1 MKTYMPGKDAQ
12 ERKWYV
18 IDAEGKTFGRLAS
31 RVAHIL
37 KGKHKPTYT
46 PHADMGDFVIVTNI
60 DKVVFTGK
68 KLEDKIYYHYTGY
81 PGGLR
86 ETTYGE
92 LMEKKPVFA
101 FENAVK
107 GMLPK
112 NSLGRQM
119 IKKLKVYVGPEHNH
133 AAQQPEKLEV
143 L

>member
-46 PHADMGDFVIVTNI
+46 PHADMGDYVIVVNA
-60 DKVVFTGK
+60 DKLVFTGN
-68 KLEDKIYYHYTGY
+68 KLDQKVYYRHTGH
-81 PGGLR
+81 PGGLK
-86 ETTYGE
+86 ETTYRT
-92 LMEKKPVFA
+92 LMETRPEFA
-101 FENAVK
+101 LEHAIK

-119 IKKLKVYVGPEHNH
+119 IKKLKVYAGPNHNH
-133 AAQQPEKLEV
+133 EAQQPETLEV
-143 L
+143 